1 MPLIWTSA
9 KHVFNGPSTFGL
21 SMDIS
26 KIHSF
31 KFLHKFAE
39 LKEYDKAGWLKLSI
53 VDRWARSGGLSLH
66 GCHPVLRRMVSSD
79 GTTISLWSGVARSE
93 SAIKVVYWEVD
104 AAVYHEEE
112 VGYFEQSRNN
122 LKLIRLASTYLYSLY
137 SLNFPAHSSHVPPSS
152 SVPIIPPAHLCI
164 SENDLAET
172 EDELGRV
179 TDEVDDHNA
188 QAYSPCTQFNR
199 KNFI

>member
-9 KHVFNGPSTFGL
+9 KHGFNGPSTFGL

-122 LKLIRLASTYLYSLY
+122 LKIDKASIYISILPL
-137 SLNFPAHSSHVPPSS
+137 FPQFPCSFLPCSAIFLCSYHSPSS
-152 SVPIIPPAHLCI
+152 PLHLWKWSRRDWGQAWESDRWGRRPQCT
-164 SENDLAET
+164 SLLALYT
-172 EDELGRV
+172 I
-179 TDEVDDHNA
+179 
-188 QAYSPCTQFNR
+188 Q
-199 KNFI
+199 